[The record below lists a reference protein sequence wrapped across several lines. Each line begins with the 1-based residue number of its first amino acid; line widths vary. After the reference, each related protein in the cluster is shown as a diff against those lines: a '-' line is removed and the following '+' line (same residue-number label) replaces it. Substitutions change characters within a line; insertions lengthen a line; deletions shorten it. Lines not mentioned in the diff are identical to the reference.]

1 MPERDYHGTQKA
13 LWDYMQ
19 LYIQGAVQAGKLKT
33 ATELAEV
40 VGMAVASATLADPVW
55 MRECMMDAFTNA
67 GSSNPVGWLT
77 GLVAEARE
85 NVQVASRRQ
94 VDMRVL
100 TDLADE
106 KARKFGLK

>member
-19 LYIQGAVQAGKLKT
+19 LYIQGAVQVGKLKT

-40 VGMAVASATLADPVW
+40 VGAAVAYASLADLQW
-55 MRECMMDAFTNA
+55 MWECALDALRNSGA
-67 GSSNPVGWLT
+67 AKPENLLVGLIN
-77 GLVAEARE
+77 EARE

-106 KARKFGLK
+106 KARRLGLK